1 MKEVSQA
8 KAAQHAEEAKRKQSI
23 LAMGGDPT
31 VATAT
36 LMVPPITGNDI
47 FRRAS
52 ASTSRVDNEDA
63 LSPDISMGSPAPVS
77 LPPHL
82 VSPHFIEDDDFP
94 PDTVEYPHE
103 PPQAPDPHDYPSM
116 EVSDADE
123 DDSEPESDS
132 GTEDQGGVQS
142 EPNLDEF
149 MDWEYLK
156 QGKFSL
162 CTSNWS

>member
-52 ASTSRVDNEDA
+52 ASSRVDNEDA
-63 LSPDISMGSPAPVS
+63 LSPDISMGSPPPVS